1 MKWLIISIVL
11 WLIVVI
17 YGLIVLSKRLRGII
31 QENDNVYRQEYESRL
46 KGSNPS
52 LVILDEYVQGDGVS
66 SYIDT
71 GWNPTDEPEP
81 EDSVI
86 TYKDLEDIDNI
97 DSGQMI
103 F

>member
-31 QENDNVYRQEYESRL
+31 QDNDNVYQQEYESRL
-46 KGSNPS
+46 DRFKTDSEFEGE
-52 LVILDEYVQGDGVS
+52 DT
-66 SYIDT
+66 SYMRKR
-71 GWNPTDEPEP
+71 WNPADEP

-86 TYKDLEDIDNI
+86 TFKDLEDIDNI